1 MDEEKMDNG
10 EEQGTDENQETESQE
25 SEVEDS
31 QESESQETQI
41 ESDTQEAEGSD
52 SEEGEFVDDF
62 GEWGGQFNL
71 PETIDSPEK
80 LAESYSAL
88 LPELKRNQSEMDLIR
103 STLQAQGYASVDD
116 FIRRQSTQPQ
126 PATQASPRQDI
137 QGPLLPSA
145 AIENAIR
152 QGNIN
157 SEYADDYRM
166 QARTYDT
173 VVQQVYHTMGE
184 MFRYFEPLM
193 GQTNTLTQRTQSQD
207 WSRFS
212 QTNKGFERKEVEE
225 YQTKHNYDTLDE
237 AAAAMMASN
246 PTRFADLQKKMET
259 KAEKKA
265 RKKLRMGKAFRGQK
279 VRDRSSKGKP
289 KLDGYLRVDGQ
300 LNSAKLD
307 ADRDGKKI
315 SDKEHGQI
323 CDLYTESL
331 EVR

>member
-1 MDEEKMDNG
+1 MNEEKIGTG

-25 SEVEDS
+25 TEVDDS
-31 QESESQETQI
+31 QESESQETQD
-41 ESDTQEAEGSD
+41 ESDAQEAEESD
-52 SEEGEFVDDF
+52 SEEGELIDDF

-103 STLQAQGYASVDD
+103 SALQAQGYASVED
-116 FIRRQSTQPQ
+116 FIKRQPIQPQ
-126 PATQASPRQDI
+126 PASQPVPRQDI

-145 AIENAIR
+145 VIDDAIR
-152 QGNIN
+152 RGTIN
-157 SEYADDYRM
+157 SEYAEDYRT
-166 QARTYDT
+166 QARMYDP
-173 VVQQVYHTMGE
+173 VLQQVYQTMGE

-193 GQTNTLTQRTQSQD
+193 GQTSVLAQRTQSQD
-207 WSRFS
+207 WLRFN

-225 YQTKHNYDTLDE
+225 YQTKHNFDTLDQ
-237 AAAAMMASN
+237 AAAAMMSSD
-246 PTRFADLQKKMET
+246 PKRFADLQKKMET

-289 KLDGYLRVDGQ
+289 KLDGYVRGDGQ

-307 ADRDGKKI
+307 ADRDAKKI
-315 SDKEHGQI
+315 SDEEHGQI
-323 CDLYTESL
+323 CDLYTKSL
-331 EVR
+331 EV